1 MDFLVQDLS
10 ALVEQVVVEQV
21 VEHHLT
27 LMVRLEQLTQV
38 VVEDL
43 KEDPEPHTVMQVVQE

>member
-1 MDFLVQDLS
+1 MVHHQLDLV
-10 ALVEQVVVEQV
+10 VVVVVEQV

-27 LMVRLEQLTQV
+27 LMVRLEQLTQA

-43 KEDPEPHTVMQVVQE
+43 KEDREAQQVEPAVQV